1 MKKIIITGLLILL
14 FLILDNAFMYFIG
27 IKKYYPSLLF
37 VFAIAY
43 SLLNGKEKSMFIGI
57 VSGML
62 QDVFFF
68 NGFGINSLLNLLL
81 CLLASS
87 IGAGIVK
94 NKRLIPVISIFFI
107 TLIKYIGIFIIF
119 YLLNVE
125 IHLSKSI
132 IMSIYNSIVMFFV
145 YKIVMN
151 IYDDEYS
158 KQRWR
163 FKWY

>member
-1 MKKIIITGLLILL
+1 M
-14 FLILDNAFMYFIG
+14 
-27 IKKYYPSLLF
+27 LF

-43 SLLNGKEKSMFIGI
+43 SLVNGKEKAMFVGV

-68 NGFGINSLLNLLL
+68 QGFGVNSLLNLLL

-94 NKRLIPVISIFFI
+94 NKRLIPLVSTFFI
-107 TLIKYIGIFIIF
+107 TIIKYIGVFIIF
-119 YLLNVE
+119 YLLN
-125 IHLSKSI
+125 IHIEFSKSI
-132 IMSIYNSIVMFFV
+132 LMGIYNSIVMFFA